1 MWVVER
7 GKELVLS
14 RRARD
19 WSSQRLLECRQLVCN
34 FDDLLTG
41 RVIICGW
48 EKMLQCFIAE
58 KMGCI
63 AYAPANSSSLAL
75 AKESQSFWI
84 QRKVSQEPC

>member
-7 GKELVLS
+7 GKELILS

-19 WSSQRLLECRQLVCN
+19 WSFRRLLECRQFVCD

-41 RVIICGW
+41 RVIICSWG
-48 EKMLQCFIAE
+48 KLQCFVAE

-63 AYAPANSSSLAL
+63 AYALANSSSLAL
-75 AKESQSFWI
+75 ARESQSFWI
-84 QRKVSQEPC
+84 QRKVSQEPF